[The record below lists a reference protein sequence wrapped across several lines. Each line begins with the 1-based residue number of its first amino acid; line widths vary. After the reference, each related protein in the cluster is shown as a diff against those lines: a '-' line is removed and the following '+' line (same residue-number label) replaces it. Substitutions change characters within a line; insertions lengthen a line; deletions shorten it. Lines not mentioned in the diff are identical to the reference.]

1 MAEADDAQRP
11 IIIRRKKVAGHAAHG
26 GAWKIAYADFVTA
39 MMAFFLLMW
48 LLGSTSEGDLQGIAA
63 YFKNPMKVSLRG
75 GPGSGSSSSVI
86 QGGGNDFTRQR
97 GQVKQGEVRS
107 TERTVSLKAAQ
118 AEIERL
124 ELNRL
129 EELKGSLDNTI
140 DKSAELRPYRE
151 QLLIDITSEGL
162 RVQVLDEKNR
172 PMFELGGVKLLD
184 HTKTILRSIGK
195 VLNEVPNRISLAGH
209 TDATQYAYG
218 ERAYS
223 NWELSSDRANA
234 SRRELVGG
242 GLEDGKVIR
251 VVGLASSVLFNAN
264 DPYDPV
270 NRRISI
276 VVLNKKTERAIL
288 NEGVLPQSNVG
299 ADTPVTA
306 DTLQSGTEPQLP
318 GSLAIEPIPEP
329 NTLAG
334 EN

>member
-1 MAEADDAQRP
+1 MAESDDSQRP
-11 IIIRRKKVAGHAAHG
+11 IIIKRKKKAHHAAHG

-48 LLGSTSEGDLQGIAA
+48 LLGSTSKGDLQGIAA

-86 QGGGNDFTRQR
+86 QGGGNDFTRQA
-97 GQVKQGEVRS
+97 GQVQQGEVRAP
-107 TERTVSLKAAQ
+107 ERTVNLKAAQ

-129 EELKGSLDNTI
+129 QELKRSLDNTI
-140 DKSAELRPYRE
+140 DKSAELRPFRD

-162 RVQVLDEKNR
+162 RVQIVDEKNR

-209 TDATQYAYG
+209 TDATQYLYG

-234 SRRELVGG
+234 SRRELVAG

-251 VVGLASSVLFNAN
+251 VVGLASSVLFNPN
-264 DPYDPV
+264 DPYHPV

-276 VVLNKKTERAIL
+276 VVLNKQSEKAIL
-288 NEGVLPQSNVG
+288 NDGVLPQANVG
-299 ADTPVTA
+299 AGTAVTA
-306 DTLQSGTEPQLP
+306 ENISSGSAPQLP
-318 GSLAIEPIPEP
+318 SSLALEPIPEP
-329 NTLAG
+329 GALTR